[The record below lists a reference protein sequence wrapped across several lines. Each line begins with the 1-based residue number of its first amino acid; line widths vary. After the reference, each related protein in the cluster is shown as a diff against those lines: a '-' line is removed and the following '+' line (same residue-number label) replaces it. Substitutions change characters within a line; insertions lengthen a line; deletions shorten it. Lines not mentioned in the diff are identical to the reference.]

1 MVKQIMINHN
11 IKKTYLLIKN
21 HTSYD
26 FLFTLLYIIYIKIY
40 RYIYTSYK
48 YIDRK

>member
-26 FLFTLLYIIYIKIY
+26 FLFTLLYIIIHYIHKNIPIY
-40 RYIYTSYK
+40 LYLL
-48 YIDRK
+48 